1 MPKVK
6 RITSL
11 SREARRRV
19 TTDQVL
25 PSPSTRKS
33 NTTKQDVNVV
43 VDATTAAIRST
54 DINKDKTK
62 TNNSDETNVNV
73 KKNTTT
79 STTAAKNKNEDDNDN
94 DEPGT
99 KASQPSLSRGQRK
112 RQAKHE
118 KFLKKE
124 KMILSSL
131 MLKKQDEQKKRI
143 DGLDAIKQALMDTT
157 TTADKKKQYDST
169 NNSNNNNNELEIH
182 HVSSNKA
189 KRKLVGGEVENMSLI
204 LQHPAY
210 KKDPFETLQEHLL
223 NSYKEDKTTQE
234 KLSKQRTQ
242 KEKQKK
248 DAKLRQKK
256 EDVVKKKTQRKKYK
270 PRRNK

>member
-6 RITSL
+6 RITNL

-33 NTTKQDVNVV
+33 NTTKQDSNVV
-43 VDATTAAIRST
+43 VEQIDVHATT
-54 DINKDKTK
+54 DIDRDKTK
-62 TNNSDETNVNV
+62 AISSDETNV
-73 KKNTTT
+73 KKNIPTTT
-79 STTAAKNKNEDDNDN
+79 STKNKNKDNDDND

-99 KASQPSLSRGQRK
+99 KPSQPSLSRGQRK

-169 NNSNNNNNELEIH
+169 NNSNSNNELEIH

-242 KEKQKK
+242 KEKQEK
-248 DAKLRQKK
+248 DAKLREKK
-256 EDVVKKKTQRKKYK
+256 DIVKKKTQKKKYK

>member
-6 RITSL
+6 RITNL

-54 DINKDKTK
+54 DIDKDKTK

-143 DGLDAIKQALMDTT
+143 DGLDAIKQALRFC
-157 TTADKKKQYDST
+157 
-169 NNSNNNNNELEIH
+169 E
-182 HVSSNKA
+182 
-189 KRKLVGGEVENMSLI
+189 KLMAEGKEVYLVDM
-204 LQHPAY
+204 QD
-210 KKDPFETLQEHLL
+210 KDPSEMGFENFTKLIQTTLPLTYYDLMEQ
-223 NSYKEDKTTQE
+223 
-234 KLSKQRTQ
+234 KL
-242 KEKQKK
+242 
-248 DAKLRQKK
+248 AI
-256 EDVVKKKTQRKKYK
+256 
-270 PRRNK
+270 

>member
-6 RITSL
+6 RITNL

-19 TTDQVL
+19 TTDHVL

-33 NTTKQDVNVV
+33 NTTKQDSNVV
-43 VDATTAAIRST
+43 VEQIDAHSTT
-54 DINKDKTK
+54 DIDKDETKTK
-62 TNNSDETNVNV
+62 SSDET
-73 KKNTTT
+73 KAKNNIPTTT
-79 STTAAKNKNEDDNDN
+79 STENKNKDNDVN
-94 DEPGT
+94 DDEPKGT
-99 KASQPSLSRGQRK
+99 KPSLSRGQRK

-169 NNSNNNNNELEIH
+169 NNSNSNNTELEIH

-256 EDVVKKKTQRKKYK
+256 DIVKKKTQKKKYK

>member
-6 RITSL
+6 RITNL
-11 SREARRRV
+11 SREARRKIV
-19 TTDQVL
+19 TTDHVL

-33 NTTKQDVNVV
+33 NTSKQHSNVV
-43 VDATTAAIRST
+43 VEQIDAHSTT
-54 DINKDKTK
+54 DIDKDETK
-62 TNNSDETNVNV
+62 TNSSDET
-73 KKNTTT
+73 KAKNNIPTTT
-79 STTAAKNKNEDDNDN
+79 STENKNKDNDVN
-94 DEPGT
+94 DDEPKGT
-99 KASQPSLSRGQRK
+99 KPSLSRGQRK

-169 NNSNNNNNELEIH
+169 NNSNSNNTELEIH

-256 EDVVKKKTQRKKYK
+256 DIVKKKTQKKKYK